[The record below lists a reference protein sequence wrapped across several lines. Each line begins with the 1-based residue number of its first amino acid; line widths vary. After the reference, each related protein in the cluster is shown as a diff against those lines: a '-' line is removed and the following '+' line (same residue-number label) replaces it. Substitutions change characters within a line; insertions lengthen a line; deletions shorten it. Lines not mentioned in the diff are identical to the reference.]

1 MTKEQQLQPA
11 PASRELSKDE
21 IYRACDPAQFAFSTT
36 AELPVL
42 REVIGQDRA
51 VGAVDFGIGVP
62 SHGYNIY
69 ALGPTGTG
77 KATVIMQHLTAEA
90 ASRPAPDDW
99 VYVNNFTTPH
109 KPNAIRLS
117 PGRACAFRADMEKLV
132 EDLQAAI
139 TLAFEG
145 EEYDRQRREIAQDV
159 SQNQEAKLD
168 ALREKA
174 EGRGLPDAP
183 HPGGTRL
190 RPPHQGRRA
199 HASRDLQLPGRGRAA
214 PDRRGAVQAERRAP
228 TDHAPGAPRREVR
241 PRAPARARPGG
252 DHLRR
257 RAPDR
262 RRAPALGEGGRG
274 VGLLGCRPGG
284 RGGERRRFQAVR

>member
-77 KATVIMQHLTAEA
+77 KATVIMQHLKAAA

-99 VYVNNFTTPH
+99 VY
-109 KPNAIRLS
+109 
-117 PGRACAFRADMEKLV
+117 
-132 EDLQAAI
+132 
-139 TLAFEG
+139 
-145 EEYDRQRREIAQDV
+145 
-159 SQNQEAKLD
+159 
-168 ALREKA
+168 
-174 EGRGLPDAP
+174 
-183 HPGGTRL
+183 
-190 RPPHQGRRA
+190 
-199 HASRDLQLPGRGRAA
+199 
-214 PDRRGAVQAERRAP
+214 
-228 TDHAPGAPRREVR
+228 
-241 PRAPARARPGG
+241 
-252 DHLRR
+252 
-257 RAPDR
+257 
-262 RRAPALGEGGRG
+262 
-274 VGLLGCRPGG
+274 
-284 RGGERRRFQAVR
+284 